1 MPAKSH
7 LMLAAALFS
16 SVFVSPVAAQL
27 QTDCDPLKKTCP
39 PDPALGTMHLFNF
52 NATPPEHTFN
62 LTAGTVD
69 YNVDTGAAFTM
80 RKKGES
86 VTLISNFYFFFGKT
100 EVFLKAASGTGVI
113 SSIVWSSDVL
123 DEVDWEFKGGNATH
137 AFSNYFG
144 KGMPDWKNGGDHL
157 VEGGVLDD
165 YHNYTC
171 VWTKDK
177 LEWWLD
183 GGLLRTL
190 LPKDANNTLNYP
202 QTPMKLS
209 LGIWA
214 GGDPDGPQ
222 GTIDWAGGV
231 TDYSQPHTMYVKS
244 ALVEDYSSG
253 KEYSYSDQ
261 SGSWQSIKIAS
272 GNSTAF
278 ENINKEP
285 EKSLSEKWNDLPSGT
300 KSGVYAASGG
310 VGAILLVALIF
321 YYFKQRRRGQQE
333 AALAAQRLEQ
343 DRVELEMYK
352 KEGRDPD
359 ALAFDGTEYNSKS
372 GMASTT
378 YGLSDSPP
386 GSSAGPPQKTW
397 DPTGSSGAAAMPL
410 LRDDTMSTYRD
421 SPGSGP
427 TPQIP
432 APTSTPPINRSFS
445 SSSNA
450 PGRMGSPGPQANA
463 YGAYGGA
470 R

>member
-1 MPAKSH
+1 MPAKSN

-27 QTDCDPLKKTCP
+27 YTDCNPLNQTCP
-39 PDPALGTMHLFNF
+39 PDPALGTMHMFNF

-62 LTAGTVD
+62 LTAGTVE
-69 YNVDTGAAFTM
+69 YNADTGGAFTM
-80 RKKGES
+80 RKRGES
-86 VTLISNFYFFFGKT
+86 VTLTSNFYFFFGKT

-144 KGMPDWKNGGDHL
+144 KGVPDWKNGGDHP

-171 VWTKDK
+171 VWTKEK

-183 GGLLRTL
+183 GGLIRTL
-190 LPKDANNTLNYP
+190 LPKDANNTFYYP

-209 LGIWA
+209 IGIWA
-214 GGDPDGPQ
+214 GGDPDAPK
-222 GTIDWAGGV
+222 GTIEWAGGV
-231 TDYSQPHTMYVKS
+231 TDYSEPHTMYVKS
-244 ALVEDYSSG
+244 AFVEDYSSG
-253 KEYSYSDQ
+253 KEYSYGDR
-261 SGSWQSIKIAS
+261 SGSWESIKIVS

-285 EKSLSEKWNDLPSGT
+285 EKSLSDKWNELPSGT
-300 KSGVYAASGG
+300 KSGVYAAAGG

-343 DRVELEMYK
+343 DRVELERFK

-359 ALAFDGTEYNSKS
+359 ALAFDGAEYNAKS
-372 GMASTT
+372 GMATT
-378 YGLSDSPP
+378 AYGLPDSPP
-386 GSSAGPPQKTW
+386 GSSAGPPEKAW
-397 DPTGSSGAAAMPL
+397 DPTGSSSAAAMPL
-410 LRDDTMSTYRD
+410 LRDDTMSNYRD

-427 TPQIP
+427 APQIP
-432 APTSTPPINRSFS
+432 APTSTSPVNRSFS
-445 SSSNA
+445 PSNA
-450 PGRMGSPGPQANA
+450 PGQMGSSGPQGNGN
-463 YGAYGGA
+463 GAYGGA